1 MSYILDA
8 LKKSQQEREQR
19 QSPPGAMPS
28 GFQPVFS
35 EEQGASG
42 RPVWLWLIIIL
53 LVAVAALLVLL
64 LLSVRENTALSSFYS
79 GPGQV
84 QESTTAV
91 EKPAGQEI
99 QLQTRQAP
107 VAIKTEA
114 LAKAE
119 PAAVTKPV
127 PSTPSGVISPEPQT
141 ERAAESTTVALPV
154 TEKAAVSEVNTDP
167 DDALQ
172 TVQEEPAVA
181 LEQTPPYQVLKSIPD
196 LEITGHL
203 YSTLADKRYV
213 NMNGRVW
220 HEGDYISDQI
230 RITSI
235 TPEGLILDAGGWKIA
250 VGRSQGWQAIR

>member
-19 QSPPGAMPS
+19 QSPPGTMPS
-28 GFQPVFS
+28 GFQPVFA
-35 EEQGASG
+35 EEKNSAH
-42 RPVWLWLIIIL
+42 RPMWLWLIIAL
-53 LVAVAALLVLL
+53 LMAVAALLVLL
-64 LLSVRENTALSSFYS
+64 LLSVRENTALSSSVNTPEVFS
-79 GPGQV
+79 ADAESSVKAAAENETQLKASRPPVTV
-84 QESTTAV
+84 QTPAVARSEV
-91 EKPAGQEI
+91 EKNTTETKAAKPSSNPVSQPASTQVN
-99 QLQTRQAP
+99 TS
-107 VAIKTEA
+107 
-114 LAKAE
+114 
-119 PAAVTKPV
+119 PV
-127 PSTPSGVISPEPQT
+127 PETPVSVAKPDPE
-141 ERAAESTTVALPV
+141 ESL
-154 TEKAAVSEVNTDP
+154 K
-167 DDALQ
+167 